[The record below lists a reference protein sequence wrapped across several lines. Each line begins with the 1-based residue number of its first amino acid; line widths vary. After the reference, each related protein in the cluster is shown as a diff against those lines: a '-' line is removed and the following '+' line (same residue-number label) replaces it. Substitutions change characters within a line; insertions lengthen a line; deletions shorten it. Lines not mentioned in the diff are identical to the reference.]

1 MDLFIRRGKETSPK
15 SGIRSGTRVSPR
27 SASRP
32 VTGRTMRNLGDT
44 IRSRFRRTPRNRPR
58 GTPRGTLR
66 GTPRGTP
73 RVRTS
78 PPSPETSIEKVL
90 RESGLMNESSNKITD
105 AFKNF
110 TKTNKFESLL
120 YFDGKEEAGVV
131 KKVLTNKTGLSKI
144 SLEIMEN
151 LKIKKADVEKLMSA
165 ENLPKPDN
173 RPRTVGGTRPRTG
186 DELYMRVDNRRTY
199 ANEELTPRQIGG
211 MRAYR
216 YINDVGIAN
225 LLFPYFTMPNFLS
238 NYAMEVYLLIRDTY
252 VETQDE
258 RACREAVI
266 WFRIHVVFRIV
277 IANVLLFGLLYIV
290 GARIDPR
297 NLVSPIT
304 NLLSYIFTRRIES
317 MSPADAP
324 QMQETYGLFNTITSH
339 FIPGAYSTA
348 SVASIF
354 VLFGETIQG
363 TLAPVVYTADG
374 LPVAQRISD
383 SAIVKV
389 LLALSNLGVFTRRQT
404 VNIAGFTIGNIR
416 FWLQS
421 TNSVERVS
429 MATPSPPPSITP
441 SKIVSLINRNPE
453 NIRQLTSP
461 RETRLGA
468 LSPVRRVRRVDLKD
482 RPVHLSLPERSRSQR
497 ASPISPKSHVAADL
511 RKSGFGEGSKPK
523 TRKRKRK
530 RKRKAKRTR

>member
-1 MDLFIRRGKETSPK
+1 
-15 SGIRSGTRVSPR
+15 
-27 SASRP
+27 
-32 VTGRTMRNLGDT
+32 
-44 IRSRFRRTPRNRPR
+44 
-58 GTPRGTLR
+58 
-66 GTPRGTP
+66 
-73 RVRTS
+73 
-78 PPSPETSIEKVL
+78 
-90 RESGLMNESSNKITD
+90 
-105 AFKNF
+105 
-110 TKTNKFESLL
+110 
-120 YFDGKEEAGVV
+120 
-131 KKVLTNKTGLSKI
+131 
-144 SLEIMEN
+144 
-151 LKIKKADVEKLMSA
+151 
-165 ENLPKPDN
+165 
-173 RPRTVGGTRPRTG
+173 
-186 DELYMRVDNRRTY
+186 
-199 ANEELTPRQIGG
+199 
-211 MRAYR
+211 
-216 YINDVGIAN
+216 
-225 LLFPYFTMPNFLS
+225 
-238 NYAMEVYLLIRDTY
+238 
-252 VETQDE
+252 
-258 RACREAVI
+258 
-266 WFRIHVVFRIV
+266 
-277 IANVLLFGLLYIV
+277 
-290 GARIDPR
+290 
-297 NLVSPIT
+297 
-304 NLLSYIFTRRIES
+304 
-317 MSPADAP
+317 
-324 QMQETYGLFNTITSH
+324 MQETYGLFNTIIKH

>member
-1 MDLFIRRGKETSPK
+1 
-15 SGIRSGTRVSPR
+15 
-27 SASRP
+27 
-32 VTGRTMRNLGDT
+32 
-44 IRSRFRRTPRNRPR
+44 
-58 GTPRGTLR
+58 
-66 GTPRGTP
+66 
-73 RVRTS
+73 
-78 PPSPETSIEKVL
+78 
-90 RESGLMNESSNKITD
+90 
-105 AFKNF
+105 
-110 TKTNKFESLL
+110 
-120 YFDGKEEAGVV
+120 
-131 KKVLTNKTGLSKI
+131 
-144 SLEIMEN
+144 
-151 LKIKKADVEKLMSA
+151 
-165 ENLPKPDN
+165 
-173 RPRTVGGTRPRTG
+173 
-186 DELYMRVDNRRTY
+186 
-199 ANEELTPRQIGG
+199 
-211 MRAYR
+211 
-216 YINDVGIAN
+216 
-225 LLFPYFTMPNFLS
+225 
-238 NYAMEVYLLIRDTY
+238 
-252 VETQDE
+252 
-258 RACREAVI
+258 
-266 WFRIHVVFRIV
+266 
-277 IANVLLFGLLYIV
+277 
-290 GARIDPR
+290 
-297 NLVSPIT
+297 
-304 NLLSYIFTRRIES
+304 
-317 MSPADAP
+317 
-324 QMQETYGLFNTITSH
+324 
-339 FIPGAYSTA
+339 
-348 SVASIF
+348 
-354 VLFGETIQG
+354 
-363 TLAPVVYTADG
+363 

>member
-1 MDLFIRRGKETSPK
+1 MDLFIRRSEETSPK

-32 VTGRTMRNLGDT
+32 VTGRTMRNLGAN
-44 IRSRFRRTPRNRPR
+44 IRSRFRRTPR
-58 GTPRGTLR
+58 GTPRGRPR

-120 YFDGKEEAGVV
+120 YFDGKEEASVV

-165 ENLPKPDN
+165 KNLPKPDS
-173 RPRTVGGTRPRTG
+173 RPRTVGGTRQRTG

-225 LLFPYFTMPNFLS
+225 LLFPYFTMPKFLS

-258 RACREAVI
+258 RVCREAVI

-304 NLLSYIFTRRIES
+304 NLLSYIFTGRIES
-317 MSPADAP
+317 MSAADAP
-324 QMQETYGLFNTITSH
+324 QMQETYGLFNTIIRR